1 MDPKFNVTDHIR
13 TWTYKN
19 IFTKGYV
26 LNWSEEHFTTTKI
39 KNTVRWTYFISD
51 PKVEEVV

>member
-13 TWTYKN
+13 TCTYKN
-19 IFTKGYV
+19 IFAKGYV
-26 LNWSEEHFTTTKI
+26 LNWSEEHFATTKV

-51 PKVEEVV
+51 SKVEEVV

>member
-13 TWTYKN
+13 TWTYKK
-19 IFTKGYV
+19 IFAKGYV
-26 LNWSEEHFTTTKI
+26 LNWSEEHFATTKV